1 MSMNLGTAT
10 AYIDLDASRFQSG
23 LRKASQ
29 SLDSTSRQFRK
40 NEANFKSLGTSIN
53 GNVGYFKRLD
63 LASKSLGNQLKAS
76 QNTAKAYKG
85 AMDDTSKAVKQAQTE
100 HASLGQKLSTLQG
113 HLQRSN
119 QMYGEGSKQSQ
130 MYAKAIDS
138 VKKQQTTLESEIEKG
153 NVAIEEFG
161 IAMKGAETQATGLQ
175 RELKNFKLKQIGQD
189 MTSLGKNLTRN
200 VTMPIAGLAGVS
212 AKAAIDFESAFAGV
226 RKTVNASESDMK
238 KLETGIRDMAKEM
251 PTAATEI
258 AGVAEAAGQLGIKTD
273 SILGFTK
280 TMVMLGDST
289 NMSAEEAA
297 TSLARLANITGMS
310 QNDFDKLGSTI
321 VALGNNLATTESE
334 ITAMSLRLAG
344 AGHQV
349 GMSEAQIMSFAGALS
364 SVGIEAEA
372 GGSAFSK
379 VMIDIQL
386 ATEKGGKKLE
396 QFAKVAGMSSKDF
409 KKAFEK
415 DAASAI
421 MKFIEGLGSAEERGM
436 STIGILDSMGIK
448 EVRLRD
454 ALLRA
459 AGASDVF
466 SEALNIGTQ
475 AWEDNNALSNEA
487 EQRYKT
493 TASQIKILMNNLKEL
508 AMQIGEALLPY
519 VQSFVDWL
527 QNLVQKFQELS
538 PEAKDFIVKAG
549 LMAAAIGP
557 LLMIIGSL
565 ITSVTTIGTALS
577 GLGGMFGLTSSA
589 AAGTTG
595 ALGGAAGATTGFALA
610 IPALIGG
617 LVLIAAKIGS
627 STSALDFLVDKFGFV
642 GEFIATICES
652 IWGTIQLTFGN
663 IMIIIQTVG
672 KLIAAV
678 FKGEFHK
685 LDDITREGWAKVEN
699 NTAKAL
705 SNMNADTTKALKLI
719 ETQSQS
725 QLEQISSVFD
735 VATAKLPELTKHN
748 VGQAATA
755 FTNAL
760 QGIDK
765 DGLTILKGTSDNMA
779 IILEGISADMIGT
792 KKGADKMRENLES
805 LAVAGGVSAK
815 DLEKDISQAMKTI
828 NDNMVTESD
837 KMRQNATNAFNAF
850 KTVGT
855 SSVKEMAN
863 NVVAEIG
870 NMEQGSVEKLSGMGE
885 TWKGILNGVKD
896 DGSMSSSQMRDT
908 IIQNLSDMGITG
920 AQLVSQL
927 RTEST
932 NHMNQMANE
941 ADQASKKGA
950 NAVSKNTEEAKTK
963 SVNNA
968 KAAKEGSKQELD
980 QIPKVAEN
988 ATKQAKQSMDKNT
1001 KEGANAVSNNMKQ
1014 TSQVVM
1020 NESGKIP
1027 KDVQSN
1033 MQKSVQ
1039 SMRQAGSDIYNGMN
1053 TSFSKLASQGKA
1065 HFSNLYNG
1073 VTNSTSK
1080 MASKV
1085 IADWNRIRSAL
1096 SSSITGHVNIQVH
1109 GVQAAL
1115 NQIASVKNAAR
1126 HSNLARISSPSP
1138 FMSFMAMPANFMAMP
1153 TTNMYAQAYDMVR
1166 SDDIASYVTSQ
1177 IPSSIKL
1184 DLNQGSKKKDK
1195 KSSTQSI
1202 NVEVK
1207 IDKFVNETKESA
1219 NEFAD
1224 RVIERVIY
1232 KTQRERLAMGGVR

>member
-76 QNTAKAYKG
+76 QNNAKTYKT

-138 VKKQQTTLESEIEKG
+138 VKKQQTNLESEIEKG

-212 AKAAIDFESAFAGV
+212 AKTAIDFESAFAGV
-226 RKTVNASESDMK
+226 RKTVDASETEFK

-258 AGVAEAAGQLGIKTD
+258 AGVAEAAGQLGIEKD

-310 QNDFDKLGSTI
+310 QNDFDRLGSTI

-415 DAASAI
+415 DAAGAI

-466 SEALNIGTQ
+466 SEALNIGTE
-475 AWEDNNALSNEA
+475 AWKDNNALSNEA

-519 VQSFVDWL
+519 IQNFVDWL

-538 PEAKDFIVKAG
+538 PGTQDFIVKAG

-557 LLMIIGSL
+557 LLLVIGSL

-577 GLGGMFGLTSSA
+577 GLGGMFGLTTGA
-589 AAGTTG
+589 ATGTSG
-595 ALGGAAGATTGFALA
+595 ALGGLGLASGALSGLLKGG
-610 IPALIGG
+610 LIGAFVG
-617 LVLIAAKIGS
+617 VIAKIGES
-627 STSALDFLVDKFGFV
+627 DKALSWLQDKFGGLGVVV
-642 GEFIATICES
+642 GGICEFIAG
-652 IWGTIQLTFGN
+652 IWNLTFDNLISIAKFG
-663 IMIIIQTVG
+663 MDV
-672 KLIAAV
+672 IAAIIDGPGGRTV
-678 FKGEFHK
+678 KDAYARHTKEV
-685 LDDITREGWAKVEN
+685 EEN
-699 NTAKAL
+699 NKKAWDNITLTTTRKLSQQKANVDKETKDAADKAKNNTDKMAKD
-705 SNMNADTTKALKLI
+705 MTDNA
-719 ETQSQS
+719 
-725 QLEQISSVFD
+725 
-735 VATAKLPELTKHN
+735 
-748 VGQAATA
+748 
-755 FTNAL
+755 
-760 QGIDK
+760 
-765 DGLTILKGTSDNMA
+765 
-779 IILEGISADMIGT
+779 
-792 KKGADKMRENLES
+792 KKGAK
-805 LAVAGGVSAK
+805 GV
-815 DLEKDISQAMKTI
+815 
-828 NDNMVTESD
+828 
-837 KMRQNATNAFNAF
+837 
-850 KTVGT
+850 G
-855 SSVKEMAN
+855 
-863 NVVAEIG
+863 
-870 NMEQGSVEKLSGMGE
+870 
-885 TWKGILNGVKD
+885 
-896 DGSMSSSQMRDT
+896 DG
-908 IIQNLSDMGITG
+908 
-920 AQLVSQL
+920 
-927 RTEST
+927 
-932 NHMNQMANE
+932 
-941 ADQASKKGA
+941 
-950 NAVSKNTEEAKTK
+950 
-963 SVNNA
+963 
-968 KAAKEGSKQELD
+968 
-980 QIPKVAEN
+980 
-988 ATKQAKQSMDKNT
+988 
-1001 KEGANAVSNNMKQ
+1001 MKQ
-1014 TSQVVM
+1014 TSKVVM
-1020 NESGKIP
+1020 DESGKIP
-1027 KDVQSN
+1027 KEVQSN

-1039 SMRQAGSDIYNGMN
+1039 SMKQAGSDIYNGMN
-1053 TSFSKLASQGKA
+1053 TSFSKLASQGKS
-1065 HFSNLYNG
+1065 HFSDLYNG
-1073 VTNSTSK
+1073 VTRSVSK
-1080 MASKV
+1080 MATQV
-1085 IADWNRIRSAL
+1085 ISDWNRIRSAL
-1096 SSSITGHVNIQVH
+1096 NSTITGNVQIKVH

-1115 NQIASVKNAAR
+1115 NQISSVKNSAR
-1126 HSNLARISSPSP
+1126 YGKFAI
-1138 FMSFMAMPANFMAMP
+1138 MPTNFMATP
-1153 TTNMYAQAYDMVR
+1153 SDLYSQAFDMVR
-1166 SDDIASYVTSQ
+1166 SSDVASYVTNQ
-1177 IPSSIKL
+1177 VPTLKV
-1184 DLNQGSKKKDK
+1184 DLNDKKENKDK
-1195 KSSTQSI
+1195 DNKDKPKSLNLTLH
-1202 NVEVK
+1202 
-1207 IDKFVNETKESA
+1207 IDKFVNNRKEDIQQLSEELGFLI
-1219 NEFAD
+1219 N
-1224 RVIERVIY
+1224 RQIE
-1232 KTQRERLAMGGVR
+1232 LG

>member
-29 SLDSTSRQFRK
+29 SLDATSREFRK
-40 NEANFKSLGTSIN
+40 NESNFKSLGTTVN

-76 QNTAKAYKG
+76 RNSAKAYKG

-100 HASLGQKLSTLQG
+100 HASLGQRMTVLQG

-130 MYAKAIDS
+130 MYAKAIDD
-138 VKKQQTTLESEIEKG
+138 VKRQQSTLEGEIEKG
-153 NVAIEEFG
+153 NAAIEEFG

-226 RKTVNASESDMK
+226 RKTVNASEADLK

-310 QNDFDKLGSTI
+310 QNDFDRLGSTI

-334 ITAMSLRLAG
+334 ITAMGLRLAG
-344 AGHQV
+344 AGSQV
-349 GMSEAQIMSFAGALS
+349 GMTEAQIMSFAGALS

-415 DAASAI
+415 DAAGAI

-475 AWEDNNALSNEA
+475 AWEENNALSNEA

-493 TASQIKILMNNLKEL
+493 TASQIKILVNNLKEL

-519 VQSFVDWL
+519 IQSFVDWL

-538 PEAKDFIVKAG
+538 PGTQDFIVKAG

-577 GLGGMFGLTSSA
+577 GLGGIFGLTSGA

-595 ALGGAAGATTGFALA
+595 ALAGTSGAAGGLGLASGALA
-610 IPALIGG
+610 GVLKGGLIGALIGVIAKIG
-617 LVLIAAKIGS
+617 ESDTALGWLQDKFGSLGTIIGGVCEFIAGVWNLTFDNIVAKATLALDLIAAAIDGPGGATVKGAWEKYNKKMEEIGNKAWDNITLKTTRELS
-627 STSALDFLVDKFGFV
+627 QQKNSVDK
-642 GEFIATICES
+642 
-652 IWGTIQLTFGN
+652 GT
-663 IMIIIQTVG
+663 
-672 KLIAAV
+672 KEAAD
-678 FKGEFHK
+678 K
-685 LDDITREGWAKVEN
+685 AKT
-699 NTAKAL
+699 NTDKMAKD
-705 SNMNADTTKALKLI
+705 MTDNA
-719 ETQSQS
+719 
-725 QLEQISSVFD
+725 
-735 VATAKLPELTKHN
+735 
-748 VGQAATA
+748 
-755 FTNAL
+755 
-760 QGIDK
+760 
-765 DGLTILKGTSDNMA
+765 
-779 IILEGISADMIGT
+779 
-792 KKGADKMRENLES
+792 KKGAK
-805 LAVAGGVSAK
+805 GV
-815 DLEKDISQAMKTI
+815 
-828 NDNMVTESD
+828 
-837 KMRQNATNAFNAF
+837 
-850 KTVGT
+850 G
-855 SSVKEMAN
+855 
-863 NVVAEIG
+863 
-870 NMEQGSVEKLSGMGE
+870 
-885 TWKGILNGVKD
+885 
-896 DGSMSSSQMRDT
+896 DG
-908 IIQNLSDMGITG
+908 
-920 AQLVSQL
+920 
-927 RTEST
+927 
-932 NHMNQMANE
+932 
-941 ADQASKKGA
+941 
-950 NAVSKNTEEAKTK
+950 
-963 SVNNA
+963 
-968 KAAKEGSKQELD
+968 
-980 QIPKVAEN
+980 
-988 ATKQAKQSMDKNT
+988 
-1001 KEGANAVSNNMKQ
+1001 MKQ
-1014 TSQVVM
+1014 TSKVVM
-1020 NESGKIP
+1020 DESGKIP

-1073 VTNSTSK
+1073 VTTSTSK

-1096 SSSITGHVNIQVH
+1096 SSTITGHVNIKVH

-1115 NQIASVKNAAR
+1115 NQINSVKNAAR
-1126 HSNLARISSPSP
+1126 HGGGFATIPQPSP
-1138 FMSFMAMPANFMAMP
+1138 FMSLMAMPANFMSMN
-1153 TTNMYAQAYDMVR
+1153 TDMYTQAFDMVR

-1177 IPSSIKL
+1177 IPNSIKL
-1184 DLNQGSKKKDK
+1184 DLDKVDKKKDK
-1195 KSSTQSI
+1195 KASTQPI
-1202 NVEVK
+1202 NVEIK

-1232 KTQRERLAMGGVR
+1232 KTKRERLALGGAR

>member
-10 AYIDLDASRFQSG
+10 AYIDLDASRFQGG

-29 SLDSTSRQFRK
+29 SLDATSRQFRK
-40 NEANFKSLGTSIN
+40 NESEFKSLGTTLN

-63 LASKSLGNQLKAS
+63 LASKSLGNQLRAS
-76 QNTAKAYKG
+76 QSNAKTYKT
-85 AMDDTSKAVKQAQTE
+85 AMDDTSRAVKQAQAE
-100 HASLGQKLSTLQG
+100 HTSLGQKLSTLQG

-138 VKKQQTTLESEIEKG
+138 VNKQQSTLESEIEKG
-153 NVAIEEFG
+153 NIAIEEFG
-161 IAMKGAETQATGLQ
+161 IAMQGAETQAAGLQ
-175 RELKNFKLKQIGQD
+175 KELKNFKLKQIGQD
-189 MTSLGKNLTRN
+189 MKSVGQTLTRS
-200 VTMPIAGLAGVS
+200 VTLP
-212 AKAAIDFESAFAGV
+212 
-226 RKTVNASESDMK
+226 
-238 KLETGIRDMAKEM
+238 
-251 PTAATEI
+251 
-258 AGVAEAAGQLGIKTD
+258 
-273 SILGFTK
+273 
-280 TMVMLGDST
+280 
-289 NMSAEEAA
+289 
-297 TSLARLANITGMS
+297 
-310 QNDFDKLGSTI
+310 
-321 VALGNNLATTESE
+321 
-334 ITAMSLRLAG
+334 LAG
-344 AGHQV
+344 AGLASIKV
-349 GMSEAQIMSFAGALS
+349 ASDFEAGMSKVSALSGATGKDLKMLEDKAREMGASTKFSATEASEAMSYMALAGWDANEMAAGLEPTLKLAGAAGMDLARTSDIVTDTLSMFGLKAQDATKMTDILAYAQANSNTSVDQLGEALKYCGASANAMGYDIADTSALLGVLADSSLKGSVAGTTLNSMFRDMKKHAKGGAIEIGKTKVAIVDSNGKYRDMADILADVEKATKGMTKAQKDQALS
-364 SVGIEAEA
+364 SIWG
-372 GGSAFSK
+372 
-379 VMIDIQL
+379 
-386 ATEKGGKKLE
+386 T
-396 QFAKVAGMSSKDF
+396 
-409 KKAFEK
+409 
-415 DAASAI
+415 
-421 MKFIEGLGSAEERGM
+421 
-436 STIGILDSMGIK
+436 
-448 EVRLRD
+448 
-454 ALLRA
+454 
-459 AGASDVF
+459 
-466 SEALNIGTQ
+466 EALKGVNIAMETGSDKLKSL
-475 AWEDNNALSNEA
+475 EDGIRSSDGAAKEMYDTM
-487 EQRYKT
+487 Q
-493 TASQIKILMNNLKEL
+493 NNLKGSIDNMKSALEG
-508 AMQIGEALLPY
+508 AGISIGKILIPAIRDL
-519 VQSFVDWL
+519 VDRITDWL
-527 QNLVQKFQELS
+527 TWFNSLDEGTQRV
-538 PEAKDFIVKAG
+538 IVAIG
-549 LMAAAIGP
+549 ATVAAIGP
-557 LLMIIGSL
+557 LLLVFGTVLTMIPNM
-565 ITSVTTIGTALS
+565 V
-577 GLGGMFGLTSSA
+577 
-589 AAGTTG
+589 AGWG
-595 ALGGAAGATTGFALA
+595 ILAGAMGGFTLG

-725 QLEQISSVFD
+725 QLEQISNVFD

-870 NMEQGSVEKLSGMGE
+870 NMDQGSVEKLSSMGE
-885 TWKGILNGVKD
+885 TWKSILSGIKD
-896 DGSMSSSQMRDT
+896 DGSMSSSQMRDA
-908 IIQNLSDMGITG
+908 IVQNLSDMGITG
-920 AQLVSQL
+920 SQLVSQL

-941 ADQASKKGA
+941 ADQATKKGA
-950 NAVSKNTEEAKTK
+950 DAVSKNTGEAK
-963 SVNNA
+963 A
-968 KAAKEGSKQELD
+968 KATENARGAKEGSKKELD
-980 QIPKVAEN
+980 QIPKDVEN
-988 ATKQAKQSMDKNT
+988 ATQKAKQSMDKNT
-1001 KEGANAVSNNMKQ
+1001 KEGAKAVSNNMKQ
-1014 TSQVVM
+1014 TSKVVFD
-1020 NESGKIP
+1020 ESGKIP
-1027 KDVQSN
+1027 KDVQGN

-1039 SMRQAGSDIYNGMN
+1039 AMRQAGSDIYNGMN

-1080 MASKV
+1080 MANKTIS
-1085 IADWNRIRSAL
+1085 DWNRIRSAL
-1096 SSSITGHVNIQVH
+1096 SSTITGHVKIQVH

-1115 NQIASVKNAAR
+1115 NQINSVKNAAKSR
-1126 HSNLARISSPSP
+1126 AATIENSFVDTSN
-1138 FMSFMAMPANFMAMP
+1138 MNG
-1153 TTNMYAQAYDMVR
+1153 MYMQAYDLIR
-1166 SDDIASYVTSQ
+1166 SDDIASCVTSQ

-1184 DLNQGSKKKDK
+1184 DVETGSKKKNN
-1195 KSSTQSI
+1195 KSSSQNI

-1232 KTQRERLAMGGVR
+1232 KTKRERLALGGAR

>member
-85 AMDDTSKAVKQAQTE
+85 AMDDTSRAVKQAQME

-138 VKKQQTTLESEIEKG
+138 VKKQQANLESEIEKG
-153 NVAIEEFG
+153 NIAIEEFG

-226 RKTVNASESDMK
+226 RKTVDASETEFK

-258 AGVAEAAGQLGIKTD
+258 AGVAEAAGQLGIEKD

-310 QNDFDKLGSTI
+310 QNDFDRLGSTI

-475 AWEDNNALSNEA
+475 AWEENNALTNEA

-493 TASQIKILMNNLKEL
+493 TASQIRILLNNLKEFGMQL
-508 AMQIGEALLPY
+508 ADVLLPY
-519 VQSFVDWL
+519 IQNFVSWL

-538 PEAKDFIVKAG
+538 PGTQDFIVKAG

-565 ITSVTTIGTALS
+565 ITSVTTIGTALG
-577 GLGGMFGLTSSA
+577 GLGGMFGLTSAAATGTAGALTGATGA

-595 ALGGAAGATTGFALA
+595 ALGGLLGAGSALAGVLSGGLIFALVGVIA
-610 IPALIGG
+610 KVGESRTALGWLQEKFGSLGTIIGG
-617 LVLIAAKIGS
+617 VCEFIAGIWNLTFDNIVAKATLALDLIAAAIDGPGGATVKDAWSKYNKKIEEINNK
-627 STSALDFLVDKFGFV
+627 ALDNITLKTTRELSQQKNTVDK
-642 GEFIATICES
+642 ETKE
-652 IWGTIQLTFGN
+652 
-663 IMIIIQTVG
+663 
-672 KLIAAV
+672 AAS
-678 FKGEFHK
+678 K
-685 LDDITREGWAKVEN
+685 AKT
-699 NTAKAL
+699 NT
-705 SNMNADTTKALKLI
+705 
-719 ETQSQS
+719 
-725 QLEQISSVFD
+725 
-735 VATAKLPELTKHN
+735 
-748 VGQAATA
+748 
-755 FTNAL
+755 
-760 QGIDK
+760 
-765 DGLTILKGTSDNMA
+765 
-779 IILEGISADMIGT
+779 
-792 KKGADKMRENLES
+792 DKM
-805 LAVAGGVSAK
+805 AK
-815 DLEKDISQAMKTI
+815 D
-828 NDNMVTESD
+828 
-837 KMRQNATNAFNAF
+837 
-850 KTVGT
+850 
-855 SSVKEMAN
+855 
-863 NVVAEIG
+863 
-870 NMEQGSVEKLSGMGE
+870 MG
-885 TWKGILNGVKD
+885 D
-896 DGSMSSSQMRDT
+896 
-908 IIQNLSDMGITG
+908 
-920 AQLVSQL
+920 
-927 RTEST
+927 
-932 NHMNQMANE
+932 
-941 ADQASKKGA
+941 
-950 NAVSKNTEEAKTK
+950 
-963 SVNNA
+963 NA
-968 KAAKEGSKQELD
+968 KK
-980 QIPKVAEN
+980 
-988 ATKQAKQSMDKNT
+988 
-1001 KEGANAVSNNMKQ
+1001 ANQDVSNNMKQ

-1039 SMRQAGSDIYNGMN
+1039 AMRQAGSDIYNGMN

-1138 FMSFMAMPANFMAMP
+1138 FMSFMAMPANFMSMP
-1153 TTNMYAQAYDMVR
+1153 SNMYAQAYDMVR

-1195 KSSTQSI
+1195 KASTQDI
-1202 NVEVK
+1202 KVEVK

>member
-153 NVAIEEFG
+153 NIAIEEFG

-334 ITAMSLRLAG
+334 ITSMGLRLAG

-475 AWEDNNALSNEA
+475 AWEENNALTNEA

-493 TASQIKILMNNLKEL
+493 TASQIRILLNNLKEFGMQL
-508 AMQIGEALLPY
+508 ADVLLPY
-519 VQSFVDWL
+519 IQNFVSWL

-538 PEAKDFIVKAG
+538 PGTQDFIVKAG

-565 ITSVTTIGTALS
+565 ITSVTTIGTALG
-577 GLGGMFGLTSSA
+577 GLGGMFGLTSAAATGTAGALTGATGA

-595 ALGGAAGATTGFALA
+595 ALGGLLGAVSALAGVLSGGLIFALVGV
-610 IPALIGG
+610 I
-617 LVLIAAKIGS
+617 AKIGES
-627 STSALDFLVDKFGFV
+627 DAALGWLQDKFGGLGV
-642 GEFIATICES
+642 VIGGICEFIAG
-652 IWGTIQLTFGN
+652 IWNATFDNLISTAKFG
-663 IMIIIQTVG
+663 MDV
-672 KLIAAV
+672 IAAIIDGPGGRTV
-678 FKGEFHK
+678 K
-685 LDDITREGWAKVEN
+685 DAYAKHTKEVEEN
-699 NTAKAL
+699 NKKAWDNITLTTTRKLSQQKANVDKETKDAAGKAKKNTDKMAKD
-705 SNMNADTTKALKLI
+705 MTDNA
-719 ETQSQS
+719 
-725 QLEQISSVFD
+725 
-735 VATAKLPELTKHN
+735 
-748 VGQAATA
+748 
-755 FTNAL
+755 
-760 QGIDK
+760 
-765 DGLTILKGTSDNMA
+765 
-779 IILEGISADMIGT
+779 
-792 KKGADKMRENLES
+792 KKGAK
-805 LAVAGGVSAK
+805 GV
-815 DLEKDISQAMKTI
+815 
-828 NDNMVTESD
+828 
-837 KMRQNATNAFNAF
+837 
-850 KTVGT
+850 G
-855 SSVKEMAN
+855 
-863 NVVAEIG
+863 
-870 NMEQGSVEKLSGMGE
+870 
-885 TWKGILNGVKD
+885 
-896 DGSMSSSQMRDT
+896 DG
-908 IIQNLSDMGITG
+908 
-920 AQLVSQL
+920 
-927 RTEST
+927 
-932 NHMNQMANE
+932 
-941 ADQASKKGA
+941 
-950 NAVSKNTEEAKTK
+950 
-963 SVNNA
+963 
-968 KAAKEGSKQELD
+968 
-980 QIPKVAEN
+980 
-988 ATKQAKQSMDKNT
+988 
-1001 KEGANAVSNNMKQ
+1001 MKQ

-1027 KDVQSN
+1027 KEVQTN

-1039 SMRQAGSDIYNGMN
+1039 AMKQAGSDIYNGMN
-1053 TSFSKLASQGKA
+1053 GSFSKLASQGKH
-1065 HFSNLYNG
+1065 HFSDLYRG

-1080 MASKV
+1080 MANKV

-1109 GVQAAL
+1109 GVQNAL
-1115 NQIASVKNAAR
+1115 NQIASVKRASR
-1126 HSNLARISSPSP
+1126 HSGFAAIPQPSP
-1138 FMSFMAMPANFMAMP
+1138 FMSFMAMPTNFMAMP
-1153 TTNMYAQAYDMVR
+1153 SNMYAQVYDMVR

-1177 IPSSIKL
+1177 IPTLKVNV
-1184 DLNQGSKKKDK
+1184 DTEKKKKDK
-1195 KSSTQSI
+1195 PKKDKDKQI
-1202 NVEVK
+1202 NLTLH
-1207 IDKFVNETKESA
+1207 IDKFVNNTKNDVEQLSEELGFLI
-1219 NEFAD
+1219 N
-1224 RVIERVIY
+1224 RQV
-1232 KTQRERLAMGGVR
+1232 QLG